1 MDALS
6 HIKQPILA
14 EMERYKEV
22 FDSLLVHD
30 NPLLSRVLQSI
41 AGHR

>member
-14 EMERYKEV
+14 EMERYKDDYREAARRGG
-22 FDSLLVHD
+22 F
-30 NPLLSRVLQSI
+30 R
-41 AGHR
+41 